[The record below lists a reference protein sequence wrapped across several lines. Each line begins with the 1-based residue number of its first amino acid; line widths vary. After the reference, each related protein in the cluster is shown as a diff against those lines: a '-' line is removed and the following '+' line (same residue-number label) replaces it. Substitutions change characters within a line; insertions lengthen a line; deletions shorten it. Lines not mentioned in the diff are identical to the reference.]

1 MAMVVKN
8 NMQAKRTLNE
18 LNRNEDKLKKAMK
31 KLSTGMK
38 INSAADDAS
47 GLSIAERMHVQMRSL
62 DQDNSNVQNG
72 SAMLQTAE
80 GAVQSTVEVLTT
92 LKEKAI
98 NAANDSNT
106 DADRATIQKEF
117 NQLIDQLDANADVR
131 YNGQALLDG
140 SKNHVVNEPGTCT
153 YLANSHFRSDTDVM
167 YSPMTVMSDNSGAS
181 LGIQEDDTMTLSYV
195 KDGKTYTKSL
205 SPVGTNSLVDAMS
218 YLCEKEGG
226 GDQDLWVSSEF
237 SSCIGQDRVGNLV
250 YTPDG
255 MPAVTLFAD
264 KPGVA
269 GQISGVTLSFTRSD
283 GTPNRSA
290 NTVFNDFQE
299 VIRAEIPSDD
309 NAIVIQSGTR
319 SNQAVKMSLSDMRA
333 TALGLKSFDGTYLS
347 ISNQE
352 CANAA
357 INVLDAALK
366 KATDQITD
374 IGATNSRLEFTSSN
388 VVLSSNNVQASV
400 STIQDADMAA
410 EMTQYTKY
418 NVITQ
423 AAQSMLSQANQ
434 NSSAVLSLLQ

>member
-47 GLSIAERMHVQMRSL
+47 GLSIAERMHVQLRSL

-153 YLANSHFRSDTDVM
+153 FLSNSHFRSDTNVRR
-167 YSPMTVMSDNSGAS
+167 PMTEMRDNSGAS

-195 KDGKTYTKSL
+195 KDGKTYTNSL
-205 SPVGTNSLVDAMS
+205 SPVGSNTLVRAMKT
-218 YLCEKEGG
+218 LCFKAGG
-226 GDQDLWVSSEF
+226 SDLMVNEDF
-237 SSCIGQDRVGNLV
+237 SSWVGTDRVGNDV

-255 MPAVTLFAD
+255 MPALTLYATE
-264 KPGVA
+264 PGVA
-269 GQISGVTLSFTRSD
+269 GQISGVTVSFTRSD

-309 NAIVIQSGTR
+309 NAIVIQSGTK
-319 SNQAVKMSLSDMRA
+319 SNQAVKMSLTDMRA

>member
-18 LNRNEDKLKKAMK
+18 LNRNEGNLKKAMK

-72 SAMLQTAE
+72 SAMLRTAE

-117 NQLIDQLDANADVR
+117 NQLIDQLDENADVR

-140 SKNHVVNEPGTCT
+140 SKNHVVNEPGTKT
-153 YLANSHFRSDTDVM
+153 YLANSHFRSDTDV
-167 YSPMTVMSDNSGAS
+167 YSPMTVMSDDSGAS

-205 SPVGTNSLVDAMS
+205 SPIGNSSLYDAM
-218 YLCEKEGG
+218 YELCSKESGSP
-226 GDQDLWVSSEF
+226 DLAVNDDF
-237 SSCIGQDRVGNLV
+237 SSYIGRDRVGNKV

-255 MPAVTLFAD
+255 MPALTLHATKAGVTE
-264 KPGVA
+264 
-269 GQISGVTLSFTRSD
+269 QISGVTVSFTRSD

-299 VIRAEIPSDD
+299 VIRAEIPSGD
-309 NAIVIQSGTR
+309 NAIVIQSGTK

-333 TALGLKSFDGTYLS
+333 TALGLKSFDGSYLS

-357 INVLDAALK
+357 INVIDAALK

-374 IGATNSRLEFTSSN
+374 IGATNSRLDFTSSN
-388 VVLSSNNVQASV
+388 VVLSSNNVQASM